1 MKNEKIEIKKY
12 NKYKLIIKKMTEL
25 IRIPN
30 IERYTQEI
38 INGELVLRPRKIY
51 ITENEL
57 NIIDITSSKIEECV
71 IKNREENIS
80 IKRKYRGIL
89 VDIWKSMPT
98 QKILQTTTFNFKLTN
113 ENGINGYTWSRHINM
128 SFQDKNASETLKEI
142 INMVRVNK
150 MTMDLSIKLQ
160 TDRIV
165 HFKIE

>member
-1 MKNEKIEIKKY
+1 
-12 NKYKLIIKKMTEL
+12 
-25 IRIPN
+25 
-30 IERYTQEI
+30 
-38 INGELVLRPRKIY
+38 
-51 ITENEL
+51 
-57 NIIDITSSKIEECV
+57 
-71 IKNREENIS
+71 
-80 IKRKYRGIL
+80 
-89 VDIWKSMPT
+89 MPT

-142 INMVRVNK
+142 INMVKVNK